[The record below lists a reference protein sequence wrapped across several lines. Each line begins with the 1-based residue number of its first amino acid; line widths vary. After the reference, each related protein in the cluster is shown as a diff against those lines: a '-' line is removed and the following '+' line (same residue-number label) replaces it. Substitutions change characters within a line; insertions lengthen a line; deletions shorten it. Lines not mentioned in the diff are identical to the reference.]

1 MLSRAAAAGGDPAR
15 AATLA
20 GVARRI
26 WRDVGR
32 TGFGSGYY
40 RERITDDDRLV
51 RAALG
56 GRDYEAAYRR
66 GWALTPDAAVAY
78 ALGAEPGAEP
88 GPARAVPEP
97 GVPSPLSRR
106 EREVAELI
114 VDGLTNREIAARL
127 YISRR
132 TADSHIENI
141 LRKLGFTSRAQVA
154 AWVIQQR
161 SAGNGGVDA
170 TSR

>member
-78 ALGAEPGAEP
+78 ALGAEPGGEP
-88 GPARAVPEP
+88 GAGPGRPGTGCPLPAQPPRTRGRRTHRGRADEPRDRGPAVHLAADRRQPHREHPAQARVHVARA
-97 GVPSPLSRR
+97 G
-106 EREVAELI
+106 
-114 VDGLTNREIAARL
+114 
-127 YISRR
+127 
-132 TADSHIENI
+132 
-141 LRKLGFTSRAQVA
+141 
-154 AWVIQQR
+154 
-161 SAGNGGVDA
+161 GGVGHPA
-170 TSR
+170 AVSRQRRG